1 MRNLKWVKRVKWAM
15 AGVGLACLTAA
26 SVRAQAR
33 QPFSAQLSGI
43 YMSVAGDPYEG
54 TNAGPG
60 VEAQIRWNVPGRFGG
75 FSLGGGFQRTSHSLD
90 RPDTDLVLTGFFLE
104 PRFVL
109 AGSFFGSERFAPYL
123 APRITL
129 LTQRY
134 NADDFDGSTGG
145 LSGNLGAG
153 LLYRLNRRANIDA
166 GATIG
171 YTTIRDERVTDR
183 ETQAEF
189 NLPSGSGV
197 NLMTRVG
204 VAFSF

>member
-123 APRITL
+123 APVSRCSRSGT
-129 LTQRY
+129 TPTTSMARPGVS
-134 NADDFDGSTGG
+134 AATSAPACSTG
-145 LSGNLGAG
+145 
-153 LLYRLNRRANIDA
+153 
-166 GATIG
+166 
-171 YTTIRDERVTDR
+171 
-183 ETQAEF
+183 
-189 NLPSGSGV
+189 
-197 NLMTRVG
+197 
-204 VAFSF
+204 